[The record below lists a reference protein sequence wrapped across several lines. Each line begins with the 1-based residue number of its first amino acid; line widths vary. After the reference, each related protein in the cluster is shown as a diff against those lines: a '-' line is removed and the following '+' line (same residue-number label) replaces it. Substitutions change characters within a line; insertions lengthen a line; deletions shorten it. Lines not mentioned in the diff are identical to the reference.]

1 MCQNLSIIRLIF
13 SCHFT
18 IYLNKTNFP
27 WPASVWDH
35 IRSAGRWNT
44 ARYLNSFLTR
54 LIISIWSVKE
64 IPRCGRYEGEA
75 ARGDTDPLGQLPGG
89 SIAGEATSHLVLGH
103 MFLVRNVTMLRYTR
117 NQRGEIYERNT
128 IVAAVWYTN
137 TTVKLQIL
145 ESLCIKLKHCWW
157 YDICSDSGAGR
168 GDGNLSSSL
177 IRPVPALLKF

>member
-64 IPRCGRYEGEA
+64 IPRCGRYEGEVRL
-75 ARGDTDPLGQLPGG
+75 RGDTDPLGQLPGG
-89 SIAGEATSHLVLGH
+89 SIAGEASSH
-103 MFLVRNVTMLRYTR
+103 MFLVYNA
-117 NQRGEIYERNT
+117 EIYSQSKRRD
-128 IVAAVWYTN
+128 IWKKYHSSRCLSWYT
-137 TTVKLQIL
+137 TVRLRTL
-145 ESLCIKLKHCWW
+145 DSPCIKLKYCQW
-157 YDICSDSGAGR
+157 YDICSDSVAGR
-168 GDGNLSSSL
+168 GGGNL
-177 IRPVPALLKF
+177 